1 MFTNCFQMNA
11 HPFSENPPLDHLLKD
26 QRFTQ
31 ALAKLD
37 YFTHEGS
44 LALVTAAT
52 GLGKTSLL
60 RLFARK
66 LNPTQFMPVYIHMSN
81 LKGTSLL
88 KIILAS
94 LGEDVPAR
102 GKERLF
108 LGIIERARLSEQ
120 TLLFLIDEAH
130 LISPDGLTDLRLLVS
145 SAFHDQP
152 LLKIVLAGQDHLLQ
166 TIKRPQLL
174 DLLHRICV
182 KVHLRHLTDQE
193 TLLYIDFKLKAVN
206 ASKDVF
212 DKDAKTLIHDYSGGA
227 PRLINK
233 LATNCLLLA
242 ASQGLQKI
250 TEDLVHQA
258 SADLKLP

>member
-1 MFTNCFQMNA
+1 MFTNDFHMTG

-66 LNPTQFMPVYIHMSN
+66 LNPTHFLPVYVHLSN

-88 KIILAS
+88 KVILSA
-94 LGEDVPAR
+94 LGEEPPAR

-108 LGIIERARLSEQ
+108 LGILERARLSEQ
-120 TLLFLIDEAH
+120 TLLLLLDEAH
-130 LISPDGLTDLRLLVS
+130 LVSPEGLTDLRLLVS
-145 SAFHDQP
+145 SAFDDEP
-152 LLKIVLAGQDHLLQ
+152 ALKIVLAGQDHLLQ

-174 DLLHRICV
+174 DLLHRISV
-182 KVHLRHLTDQE
+182 RIHLRHLTDQE
-193 TLLYIDFKLKAVN
+193 TVLYIDFKLKAVN

-212 DKDAKTLIHDYSGGA
+212 DKDAKALIHDYSGGA
-227 PRLINK
+227 PRLVNK

-242 ASQGLQKI
+242 ASEGVQKI

-258 SADLKLP
+258 SAELKLP